1 MCEFIE
7 NNAKCCKKNMYG
19 NYCNKHKRNHLI
31 QNEIISI
38 HNFTNKYSDY
48 LKGDIL
54 NTLNNIS
61 PKKYKNSSKKPLLF
75 DILSNKYMKFT
86 HYTNNCSSIIKI
98 QKHYKKR
105 YIKFHG
111 FLRGEGFIDKSKCNN
126 QEDFF
131 TYETVNEIDDKYFF
145 SYKDNKNIVWFF
157 DIRSLK
163 KILEMN
169 QPNPYTMVPM
179 DDIIKGRAC
188 KLIKYLNDK
197 NIPLNFEDEMKEIKK
212 DKKSILKQKIVD
224 LSANIERLGFSFNIE
239 WFTVLHTTNLK
250 KLYSLLE
257 DIWNYRAQLSLAMKM
272 KICQP
277 NGIVF
282 NKSQLEIRNITSRDN
297 IRTVILDDVLKFSNA
312 VEDGDKKTGYMYF
325 LIALAKINP
334 VVYDIHPWILNID

>member
-1 MCEFIE
+1 
-7 NNAKCCKKNMYG
+7 MYG
-19 NYCNKHKRNHLI
+19 NYCKKHKRSHLI
-31 QNEIISI
+31 QNELISFT
-38 HNFTNKYSDY
+38 NFTNKSSDY

-54 NTLNNIS
+54 NTLNKIDI
-61 PKKYKNSSKKPLLF
+61 KKHKKSLKKGILF
-75 DILSNKYMKFT
+75 DILSNKYGKFV
-86 HYTNNCSSIIKI
+86 HYTNNYSSIIMI

-105 YIKFHG
+105 YIKLHG
-111 FLRGEGFIDKSKCNN
+111 SLRGEGFIDKSKCNN

-131 TYETVNEIDDKYFF
+131 TYETAYEIDDKYFF

-163 KILEMN
+163 KILEMD
-169 QPNPYTMVPM
+169 QPNPYTMVPI
-179 DDIIKGRAC
+179 DNNIKRKAQ

-197 NIPLNFEDEMKEIKK
+197 NIPLHFEDEMKELKK
-212 DKKSILKQKIVD
+212 DKKSILKLKIVD

-239 WFTVLHTTNLK
+239 WFKGLHTTNLK

-257 DIWNYRAQLSLAMKM
+257 DIWNYRAQLSSAMKM
-272 KICQP
+272 KICPP

-297 IRTVILDDVLKFSNA
+297 IRTIILDDVLKFGNA
-312 VEDGDKKTGYMYF
+312 VEEGDKKTGYMYF
-325 LIALAKINP
+325 LIGLAKINP